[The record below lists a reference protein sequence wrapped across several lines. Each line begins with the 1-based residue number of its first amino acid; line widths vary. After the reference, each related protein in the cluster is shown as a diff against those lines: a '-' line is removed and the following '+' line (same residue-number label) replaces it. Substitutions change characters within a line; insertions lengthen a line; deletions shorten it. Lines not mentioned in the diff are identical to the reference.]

1 VLYLHKLLPSL
12 FLPIGI
18 TLVLVGVGLVLR
30 RRWLCWSG
38 LGLLY
43 LFSTGVVS
51 GKIMGWIEGAGERR
65 KVELV
70 EPAEAVVV
78 LSGMLQ
84 NRKDAPLG
92 EWSDAVDRFEG
103 GVELFQAGKAPLLIF
118 TGGHVPWRPEDR
130 LEGEILKERAM
141 KLGIPGNKIVVT
153 GKVGNTETEASA
165 VKEILRYA
173 EREKAK
179 SEIRKAENSSSRV
192 AGDALLVT
200 SNSLPKNR
208 TQNTQASRQPTAN
221 GQQHTKPAGS
231 GQWAVGAKP
240 RIILV
245 TSAFHMRRARMLF
258 ERQGFEVEPFPVDFQ
273 TSDRPTT
280 TVLSFLPSAQ
290 ALAKSEMAMREGV
303 GILYYSIIKR

>member
-1 VLYLHKLLPSL
+1 LLYLHKILPAL
-12 FLPIGI
+12 FLPIGK
-18 TLVLVGVGLVLR
+18 TLVLVGVGLILR
-30 RRWLCWSG
+30 KRWLCWSG

-51 GKIMGWIEGAGERR
+51 GKIMGFFEGAGERR
-65 KVELV
+65 EVENL
-70 EPAEAVVV
+70 EPASTIVV

-84 NRKDAPLG
+84 DRKDAKLG

-103 GVELFQAGKAPLLIF
+103 GVELYQAGKAPLLIF

-130 LEGEILKERAM
+130 PEGEILKERAV
-141 KLGIPGNKIVVT
+141 KLGVPGEKIQVT
-153 GKVGNTETEASA
+153 GKAGNTAQEAEA

-179 SEIRKAENSSSRV
+179 SGPPSLQTSHRSNGASEGGRGAAEGGRRDNKQ
-192 AGDALLVT
+192 L
-200 SNSLPKNR
+200 
-208 TQNTQASRQPTAN
+208 TAN
-221 GQQHTKPAGS
+221 RPQHTKPVGS
-231 GQWAVGAKP
+231 RQWAVGGKP